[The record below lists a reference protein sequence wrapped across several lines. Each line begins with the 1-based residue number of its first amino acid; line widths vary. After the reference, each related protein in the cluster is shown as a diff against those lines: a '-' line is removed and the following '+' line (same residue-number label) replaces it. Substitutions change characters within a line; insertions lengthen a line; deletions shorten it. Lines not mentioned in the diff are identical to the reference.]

1 MQFRHRFS
9 APLVGAHVGLPV
21 WPALGETRADQQDGM
36 LWYFAMPRLPVLQI
50 GHGHLVVPVVLR
62 LFAHIDQNRRAHE
75 MVQGNLV
82 GTDVTGVSP
91 LGNGSTS
98 VLLDK
103 SAAGNTIGGGNVIA
117 YNGQPGTRG
126 GVLVTDGATRNAI
139 VANSIFSN
147 TEGRPDVRGLEFGDS
162 DTRNTFQLKAGP
174 VLQPT
179 GRGIFNRP
187 SLRFLYGM
195 QYSSQNNAFGNAFVD
210 TIDQYNDFQPVE
222 QRIHHLVAAEAE
234 VWF

>member
-1 MQFRHRFS
+1 M
-9 APLVGAHVGLPV
+9 
-21 WPALGETRADQQDGM
+21 
-36 LWYFAMPRLPVLQI
+36 
-50 GHGHLVVPVVLR
+50 LR
-62 LFAHIDQNRRAHE
+62 LQAYATETVHFLAE
-75 MVQGNLV
+75 G
-82 GTDVTGVSP
+82 
-91 LGNGSTS
+91 
-98 VLLDK
+98 
-103 SAAGNTIGGGNVIA
+103 SAAREWSRNGNSYREFA
-117 YNGQPGTRG
+117 
-126 GVLVTDGATRNAI
+126 D
-139 VANSIFSN
+139 SIFSN
-147 TEGRPDVRGLEFGDS
+147 TEGRPDVRGLGFGDS